1 MREIRIVWAL
11 AAALVVVVAVTYARL
26 PAAQL
31 YNVHSSGIH
40 GGLGRAVV
48 ELNYPVALL
57 SIAVLGVIAPT
68 LPGRLRPVAAVAA
81 LLCLV
86 IVVPGV
92 VRQSNL
98 DVRWINAVPAVGV
111 GLAVALSAAAH
122 PPAARWRRGD
132 RLRVVLGVLLLLVAL
147 PWIAAALGFFLD
159 GVPLLGRVFQTGK
172 IVSYHGNALHHAVHH
187 GQHHGLDGLVLVLA
201 ALLLSR
207 VPNRV
212 SFLLALLLAYGVA
225 DIVNDA
231 WLEQIAERGWTSWTV
246 PASIEPA
253 ANLTWL
259 AVLVSASLVWAF
271 WFSGRRTAGGDSTQP
286 SVETRAAVSRR

>member
-1 MREIRIVWAL
+1 MREIRTVWVLVAALL
-11 AAALVVVVAVTYARL
+11 AAIVATYWRL
-26 PAAQL
+26 PVAEL
-31 YNVHSSGIH
+31 YNVHSNGLR

-48 ELNYPVALL
+48 ELNYPVALVA
-57 SIAVLGVIAPT
+57 IGVLGVIAP
-68 LPGRLRPVAAVAA
+68 RLSRRQRPLAAIAG

-86 IVVPGV
+86 VVVPGV
-92 VRQSNL
+92 VKQSDL
-98 DVRWINAVPAVGV
+98 DVRWINALPAVGV
-111 GLAVALSAAAH
+111 AVVFALSLSAQVPTGRWKRGDVLRIGLAAALA
-122 PPAARWRRGD
+122 
-132 RLRVVLGVLLLLVAL
+132 LVAL

-159 GVPLLGRVFQTGK
+159 GVPGLRWVFQTGAL
-172 IVSYHGNALHHAVHH
+172 VSYQGNALHHAVHH
-187 GQHHGLDGLVLVLA
+187 GQHHGLDGLVIALS

-253 ANLTWL
+253 ANWTWL
-259 AVLVSASLVWAF
+259 GVLIAAPLVWAF
-271 WFSGRRTAGGDSTQP
+271 WFRRPAS
-286 SVETRAAVSRR
+286 SRS